1 MLPKFTSK
9 ERDFFK
15 KLGDDST
22 RPDYEKSFLQFWAG
36 ILLAIL
42 LAAGLVAW
50 LAGIFR

>member
-15 KLGDDST
+15 KLGEDSS
-22 RPDYEKSFLQFWAG
+22 RPDYEKSFMQSWAG

-42 LAAGLVAW
+42 LAGGLVGLLVAM
-50 LAGIFR
+50 FR